1 MFTSTERICNHTF
14 VPRLINADSIVLDLG
29 ANRGEFSHGIIE
41 RFGCRVVSAEPIRE
55 LCDQIRRDPLLQLHA
70 IAVGGKNESVAM
82 SAFFGPFE
90 CPSVLGPVSTV
101 ESQTTRSIPMV

>member
-41 RFGCRVVSAEPIRE
+41 RFGCRVVSARA
-55 LCDQIRRDPLLQLHA
+55 D
-70 IAVGGKNESVAM
+70 
-82 SAFFGPFE
+82 
-90 CPSVLGPVSTV
+90 
-101 ESQTTRSIPMV
+101 